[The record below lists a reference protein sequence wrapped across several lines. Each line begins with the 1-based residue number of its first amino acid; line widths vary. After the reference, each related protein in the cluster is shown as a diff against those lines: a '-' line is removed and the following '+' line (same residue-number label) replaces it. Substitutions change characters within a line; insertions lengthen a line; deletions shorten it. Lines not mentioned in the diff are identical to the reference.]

1 MTDKKLKLPEAGQ
14 WPDKLVVPG
23 LIAGAVVSTVGVLM
37 AFFYVAPGGGAA
49 VVSIIATID
58 VPICF
63 MITRLIPSSIHPV
76 VLREGGMSPEMGM
89 CVGLCALGM
98 MLVGFVLYRT
108 RFNQV
113 RLTQRVEALKE
124 TLDDER

>member
-1 MTDKKLKLPEAGQ
+1 
-14 WPDKLVVPG
+14 
-23 LIAGAVVSTVGVLM
+23 
-37 AFFYVAPGGGAA
+37 
-49 VVSIIATID
+49 
-58 VPICF
+58 

-89 CVGLCALGM
+89 CEGLCALGM
-98 MLVGFVLYRT
+98 QLEGFVLYRT